1 MFREYWLA
9 GATPR
14 YWWFSSA
21 LMLAYLGAIHLAT
34 NLAPLAHPPIVRAAL
49 ALSPVLPVVGFVWL
63 EYQRILGTDELRQRM
78 ELEAAMVA
86 LAIGVPVLLTLGLL
100 DDAGLVRVPSL
111 LATPALLLV
120 YLLAQVWAQRR
131 YR

>member
-1 MFREYWLA
+1 M
-9 GATPR
+9 
-14 YWWFSSA
+14 
-21 LMLAYLGAIHLAT
+21 
-34 NLAPLAHPPIVRAAL
+34 RAAL